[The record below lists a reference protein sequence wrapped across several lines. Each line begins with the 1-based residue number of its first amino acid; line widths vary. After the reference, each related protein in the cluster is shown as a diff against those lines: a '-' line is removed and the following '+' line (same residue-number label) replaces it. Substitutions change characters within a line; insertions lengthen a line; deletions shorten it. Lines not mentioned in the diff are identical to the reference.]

1 MTLAQKFALPEKF
14 ALPGIAREDLT
25 PQEREVLAWVEA
37 LVTMANSQHQDIEQL
52 EREVIQLRKAGKR
65 A

>member
-1 MTLAQKFALPEKF
+1 MTLAQKS
-14 ALPGIAREDLT
+14 ALPGIARGDLT

-37 LVTMANSQHQDIEQL
+37 LVTMANSQQQDIEQL